1 MIMDFSVFSQW
12 VKNNDQ
18 AEISAALGAVHLQ
31 DEKDYA
37 MYIAAISNNCAVL
50 KMVLNVGAG
59 SIENRTLRE
68 TIERAA
74 ELGFYDCVQILI
86 PLCGQKSIGRALN
99 GAAYNGYADILT
111 LLLPFSSVELNS
123 EALTCAAYKGQRE
136 CLEILIPVSDPT
148 HEDSE
153 ALRLAVRGHVPVG
166 ANIPLTGHSTECVK
180 LLLAVSDPTAQNSG
194 ALQLAVTHKLYE
206 CMELLSPVSDVFAA
220 FEELRL
226 SSHYENEIKQ
236 GEQYIHQYLSAKQKD
251 ILHNEIGE
259 TQTIVQKRKIL

>member
-1 MIMDFSVFSQW
+1 
-12 VKNNDQ
+12 
-18 AEISAALGAVHLQ
+18 
-31 DEKDYA
+31 
-37 MYIAAISNNCAVL
+37 MYIAATLNNCDAL
-50 KMVLNVGAG
+50 KMALSVGAG
-59 SIENRTLRE
+59 SIQNSTLRE

-74 ELGFYDCVQILI
+74 EWGFYDCVQILI
-86 PLCGQKSIGRALN
+86 PLCESKAIGRALV
-99 GAAYNGYADILT
+99 GAADHGRADVLA

-123 EALTCAAYKGQRE
+123 EALKRAAYKGQRE
-136 CLEILIPVSDPT
+136 CLEILIAVADPT

-153 ALRLAVRGHVPVG
+153 ALRLAVTGHIPVG
-166 ANIPLTGHSTECVK
+166 SNVPLTGHSTECVK
-180 LLLAVSDPTAQNSG
+180 LLLPVSDPTAQNSE
-194 ALQLAVTHKLYE
+194 ALQLAVKYQLHE

-226 SSHYENEIKQ
+226 SSHYEKEIKQ